1 MILDEKF
8 DPKKSLFLYEY
19 KKKFIFLKKLISN
32 NNFPSSLLLSG
43 NKGIGKFT
51 LISHLLHFY
60 FDNINYDDNNNQIKK
75 NTAFHYQFL
84 DNLFPNILYLSS
96 SNYKNVTIEDIRKL
110 KQKLLITP
118 ILNKKRFIIL
128 DDVETFNLNCLNA
141 LLKILEEPGKNN
153 HFILID
159 NKSKP
164 LINTIK
170 SRCIKIKFVL
180 DELSRVK
187 IINNLIN
194 FFNHK
199 LVLNIDLIK
208 ASPGNFLKFNFIFDN
223 NLDINENF
231 STNIKSILNIYKKD
245 KNIFIKD
252 LLIFYVNYWFQKNY
266 TKTLKS
272 NNIFVDKRIFLLK
285 QINDFFIYNLNQQTL
300 LNSIESNL
308 NNG

>member
-1 MILDEKF
+1 M
-8 DPKKSLFLYEY
+8 
-19 KKKFIFLKKLISN
+19 
-32 NNFPSSLLLSG
+32 
-43 NKGIGKFT
+43 
-51 LISHLLHFY
+51 
-60 FDNINYDDNNNQIKK
+60 
-75 NTAFHYQFL
+75 
-84 DNLFPNILYLSS
+84 
-96 SNYKNVTIEDIRKL
+96 
-110 KQKLLITP
+110 LITP
-118 ILNKKRFIIL
+118 ILNEKRFIIL

-252 LLIFYVNYWFQKNY
+252 LLIFYVNYWFQNNY

-272 NNIFVDKRIFLLK
+272 NNILVDKRIFLLK

>member
-1 MILDEKF
+1 M
-8 DPKKSLFLYEY
+8 
-19 KKKFIFLKKLISN
+19 
-32 NNFPSSLLLSG
+32 
-43 NKGIGKFT
+43 
-51 LISHLLHFY
+51 
-60 FDNINYDDNNNQIKK
+60 
-75 NTAFHYQFL
+75 
-84 DNLFPNILYLSS
+84 FPNILYLSS
-96 SNYKNVTIEDIRKL
+96 SNYKNVTIDDIRKL

-245 KNIFIKD
+245 KNFFIKD
-252 LLIFYVNYWFQKNY
+252 LLIFYVNYWFQNNY

-272 NNIFVDKRIFLLK
+272 NNILVDKRIFLLK

>member
-1 MILDEKF
+1 MILDENF
-8 DPKKSLFLYEY
+8 NPKKSLFLYEY
-19 KKKFIFLKKLISN
+19 KKKFIFLKKLIST

-60 FDNINYDDNNNQIKK
+60 FDNINYDDNNNQIKLD
-75 NTAFHYQFL
+75 TAFHYQFL

-96 SNYKNVTIEDIRKL
+96 SNYKNVTIDDIRKL

-208 ASPGNFLKFNFIFDN
+208 SSPGNFLKFNFIFDN

-252 LLIFYVNYWFQKNY
+252 LLIFYVNYWFQNNY

>member
-1 MILDEKF
+1 MILDENF
-8 DPKKSLFLYEY
+8 NPKKSLFLYEY
-19 KKKFIFLKKLISN
+19 KKKFIFLKKLIST

-60 FDNINYDDNNNQIKK
+60 FDNINYDDNNNQIKLD
-75 NTAFHYQFL
+75 TAFHYQFL

-96 SNYKNVTIEDIRKL
+96 SNYKNVTIDDIRKL

-187 IINNLIN
+187 IINNFDDLHDALECCKASSHIPYFTSN
-194 FFNHK
+194 HPVYYYKNLTAIDGGFFPVPHYNYQK
-199 LVLNIDLIK
+199 PDLFITPNIFKNNYLKNYCDIKNLNIKKLIDLGYQDAK
-208 ASPGNFLKFNFIFDN
+208 ENKKMFDEIF
-223 NLDINENF
+223 
-231 STNIKSILNIYKKD
+231 
-245 KNIFIKD
+245 
-252 LLIFYVNYWFQKNY
+252 
-266 TKTLKS
+266 
-272 NNIFVDKRIFLLK
+272 
-285 QINDFFIYNLNQQTL
+285 
-300 LNSIESNL
+300 
-308 NNG
+308 

>member
-1 MILDEKF
+1 MILDENF

-19 KKKFIFLKKLISN
+19 KKKFIFLKKLIST

-60 FDNINYDDNNNQIKK
+60 FDNINYDDNNNKIKK
-75 NTAFHYQFL
+75 DTAFHYQFL
-84 DNLFPNILYLSS
+84 DNLFPNILYLNSL
-96 SNYKNVTIEDIRKL
+96 NYKNVTIEDIRKL

-118 ILNKKRFIIL
+118 ILNEKRFIIL

-252 LLIFYVNYWFQKNY
+252 LLIFYVNYWFQNNY

-272 NNIFVDKRIFLLK
+272 NNILVDKRIFLLK

>member
-1 MILDEKF
+1 M
-8 DPKKSLFLYEY
+8 
-19 KKKFIFLKKLISN
+19 
-32 NNFPSSLLLSG
+32 
-43 NKGIGKFT
+43 
-51 LISHLLHFY
+51 
-60 FDNINYDDNNNQIKK
+60 
-75 NTAFHYQFL
+75 
-84 DNLFPNILYLSS
+84 FPNILYLSS

-199 LVLNIDLIK
+199 LVLNIDLIED
-208 ASPGNFLKFNFIFDN
+208 SPGNFLKFNFIFDS
-223 NLDINENF
+223 NLDIN
-231 STNIKSILNIYKKD
+231 
-245 KNIFIKD
+245 
-252 LLIFYVNYWFQKNY
+252 
-266 TKTLKS
+266 
-272 NNIFVDKRIFLLK
+272 
-285 QINDFFIYNLNQQTL
+285 DF
-300 LNSIESNL
+300 
-308 NNG
+308 